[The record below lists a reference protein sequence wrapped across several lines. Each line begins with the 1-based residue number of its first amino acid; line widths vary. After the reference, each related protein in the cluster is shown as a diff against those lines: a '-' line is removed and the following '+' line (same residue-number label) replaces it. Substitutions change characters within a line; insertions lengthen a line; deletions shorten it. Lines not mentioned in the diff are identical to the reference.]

1 MLQTL
6 FIAVGEQCKDGFIEL
21 ISLEMTRFFLFFMA
35 VFIIG
40 SDVVSQD
47 VTELVKKVRAK
58 MDLVRDYKATGNL
71 KTDVSF
77 LKIPV
82 SRVSVFY
89 KRPNQFRIKK
99 EGGIS
104 LLPKGGISVNLNALM
119 TTGEFVAVDAG
130 ESAVNGIVL
139 KVVKLLP
146 VAEESDIILSTLYID
161 EKSLL
166 IRKSVTTTR
175 ENGTYQMEM
184 QYGKFAQWSL
194 PDKVVVTFNTKD
206 YKMPKG
212 VTFEY
217 EAGEKPVSKDDV
229 LKNKKG
235 KVEITYQSY
244 EINQGFSDSVF
255 K

>member
-1 MLQTL
+1 MCNSL
-6 FIAVGEQCKDGFIEL
+6 FVAFRAVQGKDIEL
-21 ISLEMTRFFLFFMA
+21 ILHVMTRIFCFLICTFTIPFTA
-35 VFIIG
+35 
-40 SDVVSQD
+40 VSQD
-47 VTELVKKVRAK
+47 VTVLVKKVRAK
-58 MDLVRDYKATGNL
+58 MDVVTDYKATGNL

-82 SRVSVFY
+82 ARVNVFY
-89 KRPNQFRIKK
+89 KKPDRFRIKK

-104 LLPKGGISVNLNALM
+104 LLPKGGVSVNLNALM

-130 ESAVNGIVL
+130 EALVNGINL

-146 VAEESDIILSTLYID
+146 VAEESDIILSTLYVD
-161 EKSLL
+161 EKALL
-166 IRKSVTTTR
+166 IRKAVTTTR

-184 QYGKFAQWSL
+184 QYGKFAQWGL
-194 PDKVVVTFNTKD
+194 PDKVVVTFDTKD
-206 YKMPKG
+206 YKLPKG

-217 EAGEKPVSKDDV
+217 EAGEKPVSKEDV

-235 KVEITYQSY
+235 KVEITYQAY
-244 EINQGFSDSVF
+244 EINKGFSDAVF

>member
-1 MLQTL
+1 
-6 FIAVGEQCKDGFIEL
+6 
-21 ISLEMTRFFLFFMA
+21 MTRFFFLL
-35 VFIIG
+35 I
-40 SDVVSQD
+40 VVLYSGFEAKCQD

-58 MDLVRDYKATGNL
+58 MDMVKDYKASGSL

-82 SRVSVFY
+82 AWVNVFY
-89 KRPNQFRIKK
+89 KKPDQFKIKK

-104 LLPKGGISVNLNALM
+104 LLPKGGVSVNMNALIA
-119 TTGEFVAVDAG
+119 TGDFVAVDAG
-130 ESAVNGIVL
+130 ESTMNGLRL
-139 KVVKLLP
+139 KVIKLLP

-161 EKSLL
+161 EKALL
-166 IRKSVTTTR
+166 IRKAVTTTR

-184 QYGKFAQWSL
+184 QYGGFAQWGL
-194 PDKVVVTFNTKD
+194 PDKVILSFDTKD
-206 YKMPKG
+206 YKLPKG

-217 EAGEKPVSKDDV
+217 EAGEKPVTKEEA

-235 KVEITYQSY
+235 RVEITYQSY
-244 EINQGFSDSVF
+244 AINQGFSDSVF